1 MNTLQ
6 KTVMAFGVSASLA
19 MAMSMSAS
27 AQQGTQTNRSA
38 SGSYES
44 KETTLTGC
52 VTPNRSGGYFL
63 TQASMSSSSMSDMNR
78 TGDTRPGTTTG
89 NTPSTGSSG
98 TNPTGTPGATGTTGS
113 TNTPGTTGSPTTP
126 GTTGTTATAGR
137 SPSGQQMMSA
147 NTYNLENGRDMQQ
160 YVNKKVEVVGHVEN
174 TTSGDQM
181 KSTPSTS
188 STGTTGSTSNT
199 AGSNRNNEIQARDFD
214 VKSIR
219 MVASSC

>member
-1 MNTLQ
+1 M
-6 KTVMAFGVSASLA
+6 KTMMAFGISASLA
-19 MAMSMSAS
+19 LAMSVSTS
-27 AQQGTQTNRSA
+27 AQQQGTPGTQSTQTNRNMSDR
-38 SGSYES
+38 YES

-52 VTPNRSGGYFL
+52 VTPNKSGGYFL

-78 TGDTRPGTTTG
+78 TGDPRPGTTTG

-160 YVNKKVEVVGHVEN
+160 YVNKKVEVVGHIEN
-174 TTSGDQM
+174 STSGDKM
-181 KSTPSTS
+181 KNAPSNST
-188 STGTTGSTSNT
+188 
-199 AGSNRNNEIQARDFD
+199 EIEARDFD
-214 VKSIR
+214 VKSVR
-219 MVASSC
+219 TVASSC